1 MSFFA
6 LQQMRRHL
14 LPDLH
19 LIRGLLLVVSD
30 DGGDFYFKVADGVA
44 DPAEIMDYYATGR
57 SLPMGRLSYL
67 YQMDK

>member
-1 MSFFA
+1 M
-6 LQQMRRHL
+6 
-14 LPDLH
+14 
-19 LIRGLLLVVSD
+19 SD